1 MAAGKKIGKKS
12 QASNDFLEPLTPTGV
27 AASNVGTGRGFND
40 GAASVSFSLPALSPN
55 ATSFTV
61 TATFVSTGSGG
72 DGTTGTTVT
81 ATGASSP
88 IVIGGLKSGASYTF
102 RVTATNAAG
111 TSAASAATSGV
122 TITTIPAQPAAP
134 TVTTQVN
141 QDNVSWSIPLNG
153 GSAITSYT
161 WASSD
166 GKGATIAGTSTPV
179 AQEGGTSQTYTVV
192 ANNAN
197 GASATSPASINITT
211 TPPFFPPYFVP
222 PFFPPYFVPPYFVPP
237 FFPPYFVP
245 PFFPPYF
252 VPPYFVPPFF
262 PPYFVPPFF
271 PPYFVPP
278 YFVPPFFPPFFPP
291 SFGGNCNFTCPSG
304 CTACGCFC
312 NRGTCVC

>member
-1 MAAGKKIGKKS
+1 MAVNKNIGGRS
-12 QASNDFLEPLTPTGV
+12 AASNDFLEPLTPTGV
-27 AASNVGTGRGFND
+27 SASNVGSGRGFNN
-40 GAASVSFSLPALSPN
+40 GAASVSFSLPALSPA

-72 DGTTGTTVT
+72 DGSTGTTVT
-81 ATGASSP
+81 QSGASSP

-102 RVTATNAAG
+102 SVTASNAAG
-111 TSAASAATSGV
+111 TSAASAATSAV
-122 TITTIPAQPAAP
+122 TITTVPATPAAP

-141 QDNVSWSIPLNG
+141 QDNVSWSTPLNG

-166 GKGATIAGTSTPV
+166 GKGGTIGGTSTPV
-179 AQEGGTSQTYTVV
+179 AQEGSTSQSYTVI

-197 GASATSPASINITT
+197 GASATSAASITITT
-211 TPPFFPPYFVP
+211 T
-222 PFFPPYFVPPYFVPP
+222 PP

-291 SFGGNCNFTCPSG
+291 SFGGNCNYTCPSG